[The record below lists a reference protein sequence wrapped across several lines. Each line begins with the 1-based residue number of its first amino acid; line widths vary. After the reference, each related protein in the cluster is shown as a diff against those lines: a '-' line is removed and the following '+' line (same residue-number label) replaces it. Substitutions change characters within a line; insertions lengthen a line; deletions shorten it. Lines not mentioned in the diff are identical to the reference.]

1 VVTGNGKVIRLPE
14 GTCTG
19 DLLISGNDNQVL
31 GAGKGKSIV
40 AGNLVLSGNDNQ
52 LHGVTVKGASNI
64 SGNEND
70 ATDNELV
77 GQVVVTGN
85 GNKR

>member
-1 VVTGNGKVIRLPE
+1 MVTGNDKTIRLPE

-19 DLLISGNDNQVL
+19 DLLITGNDNQVL

-40 AGNLVLSGNDNQ
+40 SGNLMLTGNHNQ
-52 LHGVTVKGASNI
+52 LHGVTVKGTSNI